1 MMLRYSVLASTFA
14 LLLLSACSSSDQ
26 TVDPGNNQNPATDGG
41 ADGSGVTIQV
51 SYQSQSIPVDL
62 GAITTSSYKGVNL
75 VKLSDVW
82 AGSQITADRTTLEF
96 EFVATD
102 GFKPS
107 SKGCAD
113 LPGDVLDKGYIDPA
127 SRNLTWDESLGFKGC
142 YSVKGAT
149 QMNAHAPTGGSD
161 AAAE

>member
-1 MMLRYSVLASTFA
+1 MFLFSG
-14 LLLLSACSSSDQ
+14 CSSSDQ

-51 SYQSQSIPVDL
+51 SYQSQAVPVDL
-62 GAITTSSYKGVNL
+62 GAIATSTWKGVNL

-82 AGSQITADRTTLEF
+82 TSSQIASDRATLEF
-96 EFVATD
+96 EFVADD

-107 SKGCAD
+107 NKGCAD
-113 LPGDVLDKGYIDPA
+113 LPGDALDRGYIDPA
-127 SRNLTWDESLGFKGC
+127 SRNLIWDESLGFKGC
-142 YSVKGAT
+142 YSVKNAA